1 MGIVIYGIL
10 SSLAQLYSY
19 MMIAWILMSWV
30 PNLRYSKVGNI
41 LGWLVEPYLS
51 IFRRVIPPFG
61 GIDFSPII
69 AFFVY
74 RILLN
79 IIFNQLLPLVLGGWR

>member
-1 MGIVIYGIL
+1 MGLTIYRIL
-10 SSLAQLYSY
+10 SDCFQIYSY

-30 PNLRYSKVGNI
+30 PNLRYSKVGVL
-41 LGWLVEPYLS
+41 LGKLVDPYFS
-51 IFRRVIPPFG
+51 IFRRFIPPFG

-74 RILLN
+74 RIVVN
-79 IIFNQLLPLVLGGWR
+79 IVLGQLLPLVLNV